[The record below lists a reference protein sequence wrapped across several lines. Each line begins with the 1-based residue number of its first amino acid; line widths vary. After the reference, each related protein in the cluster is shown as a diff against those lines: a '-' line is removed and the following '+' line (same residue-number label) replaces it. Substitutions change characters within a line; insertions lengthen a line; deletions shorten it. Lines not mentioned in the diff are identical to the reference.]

1 MLEDKKPEIKPIK
14 EEKKIGL
21 NDILVDN
28 SPKGMFIE

>member
-21 NDILVDN
+21 NDILVTIHQ
-28 SPKGMFIE
+28 KECL